1 MKSAL
6 SILLLAVA
14 TMGAAEERHPASCM
28 VLRADQPQKNLEV
41 SCRSIPDYMPAQAM
55 RLVARNPNELKD
67 LVPGTMVEFT
77 LIRDG
82 EKGYAEQ
89 IHVKRYE
96 TMEQDP
102 LTARGLKIMDN
113 ISHPEQAQN
122 ALALGQPVPNF
133 NLIDQRRRKVSFS
146 QFAGKVVAINFVY
159 TSCVLPTYCFR
170 TANNFGVLQ
179 RRFKEKMGRDLILLT
194 VTFDPQRDQ
203 PEALD
208 RYSRNWKANPD
219 VWHFLTGPVDEV
231 RRVNALFGMAYY
243 PDEGLMN
250 HSLHTAVID
259 RQGKLVTNI
268 EGNQYT
274 PAQLGDLVEMV
285 ITGKSI
291 L

>member
-208 RYSRNWKANPD
+208 RYSQNWKANPD